1 MFLGFT
7 WLMLLTF
14 MQSGPAKA
22 VLAFPFLGLL
32 AIASLASLSSKLFVL
47 QAVLPAVFCY
57 AVSTSFGLE
66 GRWHSRTLKASTNWQ
81 LRFSSVAENG
91 HANPW
96 DQGKWEFRERF
107 SQRRVSNYMAVIAPK
122 SFYDKASQWFGR
134 PTRRLPVDHTGAFL
148 WIYVP
153 PHANQAMLAFIRA
166 DLQLLFRTECV
177 SRR

>member
-1 MFLGFT
+1 LDLQLSHPPLNHGGNVIMFLGFT

-14 MQSGPAKA
+14 MQSGPTKA

-107 SQRRVSNYMAVIAPK
+107 SQRRVSNYMAVIVPKAP
-122 SFYDKASQWFGR
+122 
-134 PTRRLPVDHTGAFL
+134 V
-148 WIYVP
+148 
-153 PHANQAMLAFIRA
+153 
-166 DLQLLFRTECV
+166 
-177 SRR
+177 